1 MPISMILRDFPKMQ
15 PTQFRPPILILFN
28 NILQLIFVVHPV
40 FEHIQYMA
48 FKSFIRLIALVLFYN
63 IKINLGLKEFD
74 LLMAHN
80 FKKYFKSLSLAK
92 SSLFLALSCY
102 VLSKKFNYFTF
113 IRSLLGW
120 QLF

>member
-1 MPISMILRDFPKMQ
+1 MILRDFPKMQ

-40 FEHIQYMA
+40 FEHIQDMA